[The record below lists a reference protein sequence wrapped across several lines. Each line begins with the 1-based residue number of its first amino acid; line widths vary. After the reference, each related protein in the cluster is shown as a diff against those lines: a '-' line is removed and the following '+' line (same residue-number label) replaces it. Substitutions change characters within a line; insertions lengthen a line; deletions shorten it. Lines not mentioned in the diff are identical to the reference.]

1 MQQKSKNNYKS
12 YIGAMR
18 LNRWPRSFSI
28 IVGVI
33 AAIYTTGFANKDLL
47 TLLINFLLAFV
58 VTFLICITNYI
69 INEIVDAP
77 TDAFHPI
84 KHNRPVASDLVSIK
98 ILLIIAVAFTFIAFL
113 ITFKFFSIKLAIS
126 LLSLLVMGL
135 LYNINPIRLK
145 DIIYIDAISES
156 ANNPIR
162 FLIGWYCIGVNTN
175 PPISYLICWWAI
187 GSFLMFG
194 KRLSEKRIF
203 HKDEAKYYRKSLGI
217 YTEASLVK
225 SMIISSITFLIPFFY
240 MIIIKL
246 NIYTAILLPLSAIYI
261 VWILLEAWK
270 GKYLIDEPEV
280 ILKQAPFIIL
290 IIILLIFVVLSIL

>member
-1 MQQKSKNNYKS
+1 MHQKDKINIKL
-12 YIGAMR
+12 YISAMR

-33 AAIYTTGFANKDLL
+33 AAIYITGFSNKDPL
-47 TLLINFLLAFV
+47 TLAFNFLLAFIA
-58 VTFLICITNYI
+58 TFLICITNYI

-84 KHNRPVASDLVSIK
+84 KHNRPVASGIVSIK
-98 ILLIIAVAFTFIAFL
+98 ILLIIAVIFTFISFL
-113 ITFKFFSIKLAIS
+113 IVLKFFSIKSVIS
-126 LLSLLVMGL
+126 LLSLLLMGL

-145 DIIYIDAISES
+145 DTIYIDAISES

-162 FLIGWYCIGVNTN
+162 FLIGWYCIEANIN
-175 PPISYLICWWAI
+175 PPIPYLICWWAI

-203 HKDEAKYYRKSLGI
+203 HEDKAKHYRKSLGI
-217 YTEASLVK
+217 YTESSLVR
-225 SMIISSITFLIPFFY
+225 SMIISSAVFLISFFY

-246 NIYTAILLPLSAIYI
+246 NIYTAILLPLSVIYI
-261 VWILLEAWK
+261 VWILFEAWK

-280 ILKQAPFIIL
+280 ILKQLPFIIL
-290 IIILLIFVVLSIL
+290 IIILLIFVILSIL